1 MCLSELKILFLIK
14 YSYTLLRKPH
24 VPKSKIIIII
34 IIKMLQINY
43 SGHKN
48 LLRLISLSG
57 EILQIIK
64 DTVIRKIPK
73 QENIIV
79 ILLYT

>member
-24 VPKSKIIIII
+24 VPKSKIIII